1 MEARLIIPLSMED
14 DDVPLARV
22 VPQQRIAEES
32 EFVPERRIIVSQV
45 VDDDFVLGN
54 YEAVVKGERR
64 RPMSPPA
71 PRVLLGDR
79 DVLGERLEQVAFD
92 LKHRAQSRTKFTEV
106 VRTES
111 CFLASIEDGRY
122 TRSRRIEVDYI
133 LATKPVVGT
142 AFSQE
147 ELRTPIPIIFYA
159 DNACFGSHPFI
170 ELPDDTYATDM
181 ENEMGVRVDI
191 CHKGMSLCMTKEE
204 DHWVYWPMD
213 RDGNIQNFPLCG
225 KVTKEL
231 IDAQCVHVSEEP
243 IVHEYM
249 DDSEHLA
256 LVIEVLHEEG
266 EKYNLVV
273 VLDTEGQRRA
283 VEIPHTEEFFL

>member
-1 MEARLIIPLSMED
+1 MEARLIIPQQMED

-22 VPQQRIAEES
+22 IPQQRIAEES
-32 EFVPERRIIVSQV
+32 EFVPERRVIVSQV
-45 VDDDFVLGN
+45 VDDDFMLGY
-54 YEAVVKGERR
+54 YEATVKGEGR
-64 RPMSPPA
+64 RPVPPPI

-79 DVLGERLEQVAFD
+79 DVLRERLEQVAFD

-111 CFLASIEDGRY
+111 CFLGSLEDGHY
-122 TRSRRIEVDYI
+122 TRSRRIEVGYI
-133 LATKPVVGT
+133 LSTKPVAGV

-147 ELRTPIPIIFYA
+147 ELSAPIPIICYA
-159 DNACFGSHPFI
+159 ENVCFGSHPFI

-191 CHKGMSLCMTKEE
+191 CHKGMSLCMTREE
-204 DHWVYWPMD
+204 DRWVYWPMD
-213 RDGNIQNFPLCG
+213 RDGNIQNFPLLG

-243 IVHEYM
+243 IVHEYI
-249 DDSEHLA
+249 DDTEHLV
-256 LVIEVLHEEG
+256 LVIEVLHEDG
-266 EKYNLVV
+266 EKHNIAV
-273 VLDTEGQRRA
+273 VLDAEGQRQA